1 MVTGPGKAEVVDAD
15 RPQVG
20 PHDVLVRMR
29 ACGICGSDAFYITI
43 GGIPPRQGHTP
54 LGHEPAGEVVEV
66 GAEVAGIAVG
76 DHVVINPMAA
86 PSGIIGNGGATG
98 ALADY
103 LLIEN
108 AVRGTSLEVI
118 PKHIPWEVA
127 ALNEPMAVARHGV
140 NRCKPKPS
148 DKVVVFGAGPIG
160 LGATLAFKSLGVSHV
175 VVVDL
180 IGSRLDK
187 ALRIGADAVINSAE
201 EDVLARLSQL
211 HGEGESR
218 FPGKAGTDI
227 YLDAA
232 GVPAVVNTALAAAKK
247 GATLAI
253 VGVHKEPVP
262 VEFVNVMSNEITIVG
277 CMGYPDEIFEVT
289 KDLVANWEKYALIV
303 SHTIPFDKVGEA
315 LELAG
320 TSGAADKV
328 VCPPVTWGVR
338 CAERELRARFRE
350 ISTTSA
356 RSARSRLA
364 GQPVLDRGSLLSAD
378 IRRHPGINRIV
389 SRACEFQLDQRL
401 ALGEQEH
408 RHRLGFIRR
417 SA

>member
-1 MVTGPGKAEVVDAD
+1 MKVSLVTGPGKVEVVDAD

-20 PHDVLVRMR
+20 PRDVLVRMR

-43 GGIPPRQGHTP
+43 GGVPPRQGHMP
-54 LGHEPAGEVVEV
+54 LGHEPAGEVVDV
-66 GAEVAGIAVG
+66 GAEVSGVAVG
-76 DHVVINPMAA
+76 DHIVINPMVA

-118 PKHIPWEVA
+118 PNHIPWEVA

-140 NRCKPKPS
+140 NRCRPKSS

-160 LGATLAFKSLGVSHV
+160 LGATLAFKSVGVSHV
-175 VVVDL
+175 VVADL
-180 IGSRLDK
+180 IPSRLDK
-187 ALRIGADAVINSAE
+187 ALQIGADAVINSAD
-201 EDVLARLSQL
+201 EDVVQRLIEL
-211 HGEGESR
+211 HGEGESM

-232 GVPAVVNTALAAAKK
+232 GAPAVVNTALAAAQR
-247 GATLAI
+247 GATVGI

-262 VEFVNVMSNEITIVG
+262 VEFINVMSNEINIVG

-289 KDLVANWEKYALIV
+289 RDLVANWERYALIV
-303 SHTIPFDKVGEA
+303 SHTMPFDNVGEA

-320 TSGAADKV
+320 TPGAADKV
-328 VCPPVTWGVR
+328 VVT
-338 CAERELRARFRE
+338 F
-350 ISTTSA
+350 
-356 RSARSRLA
+356 
-364 GQPVLDRGSLLSAD
+364 P
-378 IRRHPGINRIV
+378 
-389 SRACEFQLDQRL
+389 
-401 ALGEQEH
+401 
-408 RHRLGFIRR
+408 
-417 SA
+417 